1 MRGQFSRRG
10 QLAVVAA
17 LALALGTGLV
27 YVAAGSVGTL
37 LVSEPAGGVTQE
49 YRAPGT
55 FKPTD
60 EQWKALE
67 VAPVE
72 LVTFHSENVTEGS
85 ISNDEDLTTPV
96 YSPYSGHVVKL
107 VAKLGDHVEHGDP
120 LFAVEATEYVN
131 AANTLITAVAAANT
145 ARSQLAQAEINEKRA
160 HELYLAKGGAL
171 KDWQQSQTDLASAQ
185 NTLRSAD
192 IALAAARNQLRI
204 LGKSNDEIA
213 TLEAAPT
220 QQLDPVAV
228 VSAPIDGTV
237 TQRQVGV
244 GQNIQSISN
253 GAGNPVY
260 TLGNVSTVWLIAE
273 VREEDVSLMHLGA
286 PVTVRVPAYPGRVF
300 KAKISWVA
308 VSLDPNMHR
317 LPVRADVENP
327 DGALKPMMFANFS
340 IMTGQDAAEP
350 AVPQSAVIYEGD
362 QARVWVAGNDKTL
375 ALRRVKVGRTQNGL
389 VEVLSGL
396 SAGERCD
403 ARHPLYRPRRRHK
416 LSRR

>member
-10 QLAVVAA
+10 QLAVVA
-17 LALALGTGLV
+17 ALALGTGLV

-37 LVSEPAGGVTQE
+37 LASEPAGGVTQE

-72 LVTFHSENVTEGS
+72 LVAFHSENVTEGS

-131 AANTLITAVAAANT
+131 AANTLITAVAAAKT
-145 ARSQLAQAEINEKRA
+145 AQSQLKQAEINEKRA
-160 HELYLAKGGAL
+160 HDLYLANGGAL
-171 KDWQQSQTDLASAQ
+171 KDWQQSKTDLATAQ
-185 NTLRSAD
+185 NTAHSAD

-213 TLEAAPT
+213 ALEAAPT

-260 TLGNVSTVWLIAE
+260 TIGNFSTVWLIAE

-300 KAKISWVA
+300 KAKISWVP

-396 SAGERCD
+396 SAGERVVTRGTVFID
-403 ARHPLYRPRRRHK
+403 RAGGT
-416 LSRR
+416 S